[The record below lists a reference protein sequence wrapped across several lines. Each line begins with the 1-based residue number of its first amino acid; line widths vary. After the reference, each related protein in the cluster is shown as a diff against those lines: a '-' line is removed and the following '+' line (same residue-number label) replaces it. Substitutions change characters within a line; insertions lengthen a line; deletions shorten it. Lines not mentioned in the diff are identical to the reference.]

1 MGNIRCQMETER
13 GKQVQTQWDEAD
25 IIFVPTVC
33 VKINL
38 QTALGWKPQEDS
50 SLSKQ
55 KGMMGVQ
62 THWTSAGLDLHW
74 SPWQLYKKAK
84 PSTSLWRSD
93 VGQDPSAYTGMSVGV
108 WCFSRRGGTASFQP
122 LNGKKQ
128 MTSWRVKWGCF
139 SSYWNLFTLRRWAF
153 FWAFQSSYLSC
164 RGCRNRAT

>member
-1 MGNIRCQMETER
+1 MGSIRCQMGTER
-13 GKQVQTQWDEAD
+13 GKQVQTQWDEAE

-50 SLSKQ
+50 NLSKQ
-55 KGMMGVQ
+55 KGMTGVQ

-74 SPWQLYKKAK
+74 SPWQLYKKEK

-122 LNGKKQ
+122 LNGKKTDDLLKGE
-128 MTSWRVKWGCF
+128 MRVFLLILKSIHPKEMGIF
-139 SSYWNLFTLRRWAF
+139 LSIPEFLFKL
-153 FWAFQSSYLSC
+153 Q
-164 RGCRNRAT
+164 